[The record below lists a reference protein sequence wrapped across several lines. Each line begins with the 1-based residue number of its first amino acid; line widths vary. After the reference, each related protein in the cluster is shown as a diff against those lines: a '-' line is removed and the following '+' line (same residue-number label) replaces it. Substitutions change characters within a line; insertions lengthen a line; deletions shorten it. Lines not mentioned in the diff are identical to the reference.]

1 MPLIETTRLV
11 RHRHQV
17 ASGQP
22 PPLELAAA
30 AALSAADALSELG
43 SSEAGLATAEAHRR
57 LAVYGPNVLLSHG
70 VSALSV
76 LVRQVRSYLLL
87 LLLVAAVVS
96 AVVGDRTEALIIG
109 GIMLLSVG
117 LSFLNEYRSEKAV
130 EALHA
135 QIRHLAFVDRDGQ
148 PTEVSVSEIVPG
160 DLVHLRVG
168 DVVPA
173 DSRLIEAHELEC
185 DESVLTG
192 ESQDAAKTAEAQP
205 PGESSLDLPSCA
217 FMGTLVRGGDGRG
230 VVVRTGSGTAFGAIA

>member
-1 MPLIETTRLV
+1 MHITRRV
-11 RHRHQV
+11 EQGRPAATGEQQQV
-17 ASGQP
+17 
-22 PPLELAAA
+22 ELAAA
-30 AALSAADALSELG
+30 AALSVADALSELG
-43 SSEAGLATAEAHRR
+43 SSALGLSSVEARRR
-57 LAVYGPNVLLSHG
+57 LSIYGPNVLLSHG

-76 LVRQVRSYLLL
+76 LVRQLRSYLLL

-96 AVVGDRTEALIIG
+96 AVVGDLTEALIIG
-109 GIMLLSVG
+109 GIMLMSVG

-148 PTEVSVSEIVPG
+148 PTEISVSEIVPG

-173 DSRLIEAHELEC
+173 DLRLIDVHDLEC

-192 ESQDAAKTAEAQP
+192 ESQAAAKTAEAQP
-205 PGESSLDLPSCA
+205 AGESTLDLPSCA
-217 FMGTLVRGGDGRG
+217 FMGT
-230 VVVRTGSGTAFGAIA
+230 VVRS

>member
-1 MPLIETTRLV
+1 MHLLD
-11 RHRHQV
+11 V
-17 ASGQP
+17 ARSARRRQQSPVAQP
-22 PPLELAAA
+22 QQLELAAA
-30 AALSAADALSELG
+30 AALPAAGALSKLG
-43 SSEAGLATAEAHRR
+43 SSELGLSTVEAQRR

-76 LVRQVRSYLLL
+76 LVRQLRSYLLL

-96 AVVGDRTEALIIG
+96 AVVGDLTEALIIG

-130 EALHA
+130 ETLHA

-148 PTEVSVSEIVPG
+148 PTEINVTEVVPG

-168 DVVPA
+168 DVIPA
-173 DSRLIEAHELEC
+173 DLRLIETHELEC

-192 ESQDAAKTAEAQP
+192 ESQVATKTAE
-205 PGESSLDLPSCA
+205 
-217 FMGTLVRGGDGRG
+217 
-230 VVVRTGSGTAFGAIA
+230 